1 MVKCL
6 TKEPCLSELPK
17 ALSWSAAAEHAP
29 DPGQE
34 AAAGVGIHL
43 DRVVHPTHAIGLAVD
58 DLARQQIN
66 RQRLHDGPGN
76 LVLHVLPLFVFAD
89 RS

>member
-1 MVKCL
+1 VTEKGSRAVVYDVES
-6 TKEPCLSELPK
+6 KFRP
-17 ALSWSAAAEHAP
+17 SAAAEHAP

-34 AAAGVGIHL
+34 AAAGVGVHL
-43 DRVVHPTHAIGLAVD
+43 DRVVHPTHAIGLAID

-66 RQRLHDGPGN
+66 RQRLHHGPGN
-76 LVLHVLPLFVFAD
+76 LVLRVLPLFILAD